1 MSNYVVPAARRGS
14 ILGAEELAA
23 LAELIDS
30 DDILSQGRHRQL
42 FEQRFRDRIGSR
54 YAFSVTSGTVA
65 LELAIHLLGLRRGDE
80 VIVSPQ
86 TFRAMAQ
93 PLLDLD
99 LNVRFCDIDPN
110 TLNMDPDALRAMIS
124 ERTRAVIVVHYGGAP
139 ADMREIV
146 RIAHDHGSLVLED
159 CAHALGASY
168 HGERPGALADIGCF
182 SFHTL
187 KNITTLGEGGMI
199 TFGRDDWAE
208 RLNQIRSNR
217 VDGSV
222 RPTWEY
228 RLPGGSLL
236 PWMRDADDVYTSD
249 YLRILRAGTNAT
261 LSEAAAVVGSVQLDR
276 LDELVRRRRMIAAS
290 LDEVI
295 GWSPVARPQSI
306 SPGCEH
312 AYHLYTF
319 MVSDGAEF
327 REGLIRS
334 LDRQGV
340 QVELRYFP
348 LHLLP
353 EWRWRGHGFNE
364 CPVAERSWFNAQVN
378 LPCYPGLSDGQVE
391 HMTQALATAFA
402 ETADVFAAPVNQL
415 QTF

>member
-1 MSNYVVPAARRGS
+1 
-14 ILGAEELAA
+14 
-23 LAELIDS
+23 
-30 DDILSQGRHRQL
+30 
-42 FEQRFRDRIGSR
+42 
-54 YAFSVTSGTVA
+54 VTSGTVA
-65 LELAIHLLGLRRGDE
+65 LDLAIHLLGLCRGDE
-80 VIVSPQ
+80 VICTPQ
-86 TFRAMAQ
+86 TYRAMAQ

-99 LNVRFCDIDPN
+99 VNVRFCDIDPN
-110 TLNMDPDALRAMIS
+110 TLNMDPEALRAMIS

-159 CAHALGASY
+159 CAHALGSSY
-168 HGERPGALADIGCF
+168 YGEHPGALADIGCF
-182 SFHTL
+182 SFHSL

-199 TFGRDDWAE
+199 TFARDDWAE

-222 RPTWEY
+222 RPSWEY
-228 RLPGGSLL
+228 SLPGGELL

-261 LSEAAAVVGSVQLDR
+261 LSEPAAVVGSVQLDR
-276 LDELVRRRRMIAAS
+276 LDDLLKRRRMIAAS
-290 LDEVI
+290 LDGVI
-295 GWSPVARPQSI
+295 GLSSVARPQRLSVD
-306 SPGCEH
+306 SEH

-319 MVSDGAEF
+319 MVSEGAEF
-327 REGLIRS
+327 RERLIHS

-340 QVELRYFP
+340 QIELRYFP

-353 EWRWRGHGFNE
+353 EWRWRGHRQGE
-364 CPVAERSWFNAQVN
+364 CPVAERSWFSAQIN
-378 LPCYPGLSDGQVE
+378 LPCYPGLSDAQVE

-402 ETADVFAAPVNQL
+402 ETADALTAR
-415 QTF
+415 

>member
-1 MSNYVVPAARRGS
+1 MTTSRYIVPAARRGS
-14 ILGAEELAA
+14 ILGGEELAA

-30 DDILSQGRHRQL
+30 GEILSQGRHRQL

-65 LELAIHLLGLRRGDE
+65 LDLAIHLLGLSRGDE
-80 VIVSPQ
+80 VIVTPQ
-86 TFRAMAQ
+86 TYRAMAQ

-99 LNVRFCDIDPN
+99 VNVRFCDIDPD
-110 TLNMDPDALRAMIS
+110 TLNMDPEALRSMIS

-139 ADMREIV
+139 AAMREIV

-168 HGERPGALADIGCF
+168 HGEHPGALADIGCF
-182 SFHTL
+182 SFHSL

-199 TFGRDDWAE
+199 TFARDDWAE

-222 RPTWEY
+222 RPSWEY
-228 RLPGGSLL
+228 SLPGGSLL

-261 LSEAAAVVGSVQLDR
+261 LSEPAAVVGSVQLDR
-276 LDELVRRRRMIAAS
+276 LDDLVERRRAIAAS

-295 GWSPVARPQSI
+295 GLSSAARPQSL
-306 SPGCEH
+306 SVDTEH

-319 MVSDGAEF
+319 MVSEGAEA
-327 REGLIRS
+327 RERLVRS

-340 QVELRYFP
+340 QIELRYFP

-353 EWRWRGHGFNE
+353 EWRWRGHGPGE
-364 CPVAERSWFNAQVN
+364 CPVAERSWFGAQVN
-378 LPCYPGLSDGQVE
+378 LPCYPSLSDGQVE
-391 HMTQALATAFA
+391 HMTQALATALA
-402 ETADVFAAPVNQL
+402 ETAGALTAR
-415 QTF
+415 

>member
-1 MSNYVVPAARRGS
+1 MSHYVVPAARRGS
-14 ILGAEELAA
+14 VLGEEELAA

-30 DDILSQGRHRQL
+30 DEVLSQGRHRQL

-65 LELAIHLLGLRRGDE
+65 LGLAIHLLGLRRGDE

-86 TFRAMAQ
+86 TYRAMAQ
-93 PLLDLD
+93 PLFDLD
-99 LNVRFCDIDPN
+99 VNVRFCDIDPN
-110 TLNMDPDALRAMIS
+110 SLNLDPEALRSVIS

-146 RIAHDHGSLVLED
+146 RIAHAHGSLVLED

-168 HGERPGALADIGCF
+168 HGEYPGALADIGCF

-199 TFGRDDWAE
+199 TFSRDDWAE

-222 RPTWEY
+222 QPNWEY
-228 RLPGGSLL
+228 SLPGGSLL

-249 YLRILRAGTNAT
+249 YRRILRAGTNAA
-261 LSEAAAVVGSVQLDR
+261 LSEAAALVGSVQLDR
-276 LDELVRRRRMIAAS
+276 LGDLMKRRRMIAAS

-295 GWSPVARPQSI
+295 GLSSAARPQSVLPD
-306 SPGCEH
+306 SEH

-319 MVSDGAEF
+319 MVSGGAEQ
-327 REGLIRS
+327 RERLIRS

-340 QVELRYFP
+340 QIELRYFP

-353 EWRWRGHGFNE
+353 EWRWRGHGLNE
-364 CPVAERSWFNAQVN
+364 CPVAERSWFSAQVN
-378 LPCYPGLSDGQVE
+378 MPCYPALSDGQVE
-391 HMTQALATAFA
+391 HMTQALAAAFV
-402 ETADVFAAPVNQL
+402 EPADALTVS
-415 QTF
+415 

>member
-1 MSNYVVPAARRGS
+1 MTMAQYIVPAARRGS
-14 ILGAEELAA
+14 VLGEPELAA
-23 LAELIDS
+23 LAELIGS
-30 DDILSQGRHRQL
+30 GEILSQGRHRQL

-65 LELAIHLLGLRRGDE
+65 LDLAIHLLGLSRGDE
-80 VIVSPQ
+80 VIVTPQ
-86 TFRAMAQ
+86 TYRAMAQ

-99 LNVRFCDIDPN
+99 VNVRFCDIDPD
-110 TLNMDPDALRAMIS
+110 TLNMDPEALRAMIS

-146 RIAHDHGSLVLED
+146 RIAHEYGSLVLED

-168 HGERPGALADIGCF
+168 HGEYPGALADIGCF
-182 SFHTL
+182 SFHSL
-187 KNITTLGEGGMI
+187 KNITTLGEGGMV
-199 TFGRDDWAE
+199 TFARDEWAE

-222 RPTWEY
+222 RPSWEY
-228 RLPGGSLL
+228 TLPGGALL

-261 LSEAAAVVGSVQLDR
+261 LSEPAAVVGSVQLDR
-276 LDELVRRRRMIAAS
+276 LDDLLKRRRMIAAS

-295 GWSPVARPQSI
+295 GLSSVARPQSL
-306 SPGCEH
+306 SVDAEH
-312 AYHLYTF
+312 ACHLYTF
-319 MVSDGAEF
+319 LVSEGAEF
-327 REGLIRS
+327 RERLIRS

-340 QVELRYFP
+340 QIELRYFP

-353 EWRWRGHGFNE
+353 EWRWRGHGLGE
-364 CPVAERSWFNAQVN
+364 CPVAERSWFTAQVN
-378 LPCYPGLSDGQVE
+378 LPCYPGLNDAQVE

-402 ETADVFAAPVNQL
+402 ETADALTAR
-415 QTF
+415 